1 MAPLGCGAYQPVPQ
15 VRGPTGEETEAID
28 GSGFVLCVPEA
39 MLSAALV
46 GTSLKRRAS
55 SWGKYRK
62 ARGLAPAQAS
72 GAEEMGLEGTGVGWQ
87 PGEGP
92 YAIGPSP
99 PGAIPWI

>member
-1 MAPLGCGAYQPVPQ
+1 MAPLGRGAYQPIPQ

-39 MLSAALV
+39 MFSAALV

-72 GAEEMGLEGTGVGWQ
+72 GAEEMGKESNREVPEAEWGAVHEGKKK
-87 PGEGP
+87 
-92 YAIGPSP
+92 S
-99 PGAIPWI
+99 